1 MLPAVYVAPEDPA
14 PFAGGECLMGRRLS
28 LVVAVATAVCAFLP
42 VSAGAAPPTDTTALR
57 EAVTLE
63 GVLEH
68 MAEFQEFAGMSEG
81 TREAST
87 LGYQLSADY
96 VAGLM
101 EAAGYEVTRQ
111 PFEYN
116 FYEELAPPVVTG
128 TSPGFPFTYTDG
140 ENISTMD
147 YSGSG
152 TVTGVVQ
159 GVNDNIVPL
168 PVGQPDSTSNAGCEN
183 ADFAGF
189 TGDIALIQRG
199 TCFFHEKI
207 ANAVEAGAEAVII
220 FNEGNSEERSGVDF
234 GQATFPQDVPVIEMS
249 AEAGAA
255 LVEYI
260 EAEAA
265 AGRQVTLTITTNTIS
280 EVRESENVIAETTT
294 GRTDRVVVSGAH
306 LDSVI
311 EGPGINDNGSGSGA
325 QLETALQ
332 MAELGIEPVNQVRF
346 IWFGAEEAGLVGSAY
361 YVSQLTKRELK
372 DIAVMLNFDMVGS
385 PNAGWFVYDG
395 DASDT
400 ASTGSTG
407 SGVVEDVFV
416 DFFESIGRETEPTAF
431 DGRSDYDAFVAA
443 GIPAG
448 GLFTG
453 AEDIKTAEQAA
464 KWGGTAGVAFD
475 PCYHAACDTFAN
487 VSASELGMTALDEM
501 TDAIA
506 HAILTFAMT
515 SSAVQG
521 TDRASDNATRYDPT
535 FRGSRAIK

>member
-1 MLPAVYVAPEDPA
+1 MKKRNWAL
-14 PFAGGECLMGRRLS
+14 AGL
-28 LVVAVATAVCAFLP
+28 
-42 VSAGAAPPTDTTALR
+42 VSAILLCTAAIGAQAAVPTDTSALR
-57 EAVTLE
+57 DAVTLE
-63 GVLEH
+63 AVRAH
-68 MAEFQEFAGMSEG
+68 QAEFQEFADASGG

-87 LGYQLSADY
+87 LGYELSADY

-101 EAAGYEVTRQ
+101 DAAGYEVTRQ
-111 PFEYN
+111 EFEYN
-116 FYEELAPPVVTG
+116 FFEELAAPVVTG
-128 TSPGFPFTYTDG
+128 SSPGFPFTYTDG
-140 ENISTMD
+140 VDISTMD

-152 TVTGVVQ
+152 TVSGVVQ

-168 PVGQPDSTSNAGCEN
+168 PVGQPDSTSNAGCED

-199 TCFFHEKI
+199 TCFFSDKI

-234 GQATFPQDVPVIEMS
+234 GQASFPQDVPVVEMS

-265 AGRQVTLTITTNTIS
+265 AGRQVTLTVTTTTIS
-280 EVRESENVIAETTT
+280 EVRESENVIAQTTT

-311 EGPGINDNGSGSGA
+311 EGPGINDNGSGSAA
-325 QLETALQ
+325 QLEVALQ
-332 MAELGIEPVNQVRF
+332 LAELEVDPVNQVRF

-361 YVSQLTKRELK
+361 YVSQLTQREIK
-372 DIAVMLNFDMVGS
+372 NIAVMLNFDMVGS

-407 SGVVEDVFV
+407 SGAVEDVFV
-416 DFFESIGRETEPTAF
+416 DFFTSIGRETEPTAF
-431 DGRSDYDAFVAA
+431 DGRSDYDAFVAV

-453 AEDIKTAEQAA
+453 AEDLKTAEQAA

-475 PCYHAACDTFAN
+475 PCYHAACDTYAN
-487 VSASELGMTALDEM
+487 VNTVALDEM
-501 TDAIA
+501 TDAVA
-506 HAILTFAMT
+506 HAVLTFAMT
-515 SSAVQG
+515 SSAVEG
-521 TDRASDNATRYDPT
+521 TGKGTKSKVYDPT
-535 FRGSRAIK
+535 FRGSHALK

>member
-1 MLPAVYVAPEDPA
+1 MTRRRYAAAALTAGVLLFTPAVGAN
-14 PFAGGECLMGRRLS
+14 
-28 LVVAVATAVCAFLP
+28 
-42 VSAGAAPPTDTTALR
+42 AAPPTDTATLR
-57 EAVTLE
+57 DAVTLA
-63 GVLEH
+63 GVRAH
-68 MAEFQEFAGMSEG
+68 QAEFQEFANMSSG

-101 EAAGYEVTRQ
+101 EAAGYDVTRQ

-140 ENISTMD
+140 VNISTMD

-159 GVNDNIVPL
+159 GVDGNIVPL
-168 PVGQPDSTSNAGCEN
+168 PVGQPDSTSSAGCED
-183 ADFAGF
+183 ADFAAF

-199 TCFFHEKI
+199 TCFFFEKI
-207 ANAVEAGAEAVII
+207 ANAVEAGATAVII
-220 FNEGNSEERSGVDF
+220 FNEGNSPERTGIDF
-234 GQATFPQDVPVIEMS
+234 GQASFPQDVPVIEMS

-255 LVEYI
+255 LATYI
-260 EAEAA
+260 NSEAV
-265 AGRQVTLTITTNTIS
+265 AGREVTLTVTTSTVS
-280 EVRESENVIAETTT
+280 EVRESENVIAQTPT

-311 EGPGINDNGSGSGA
+311 EGPGINDNGSGSAA
-325 QLETALQ
+325 QLEVALQ

-346 IWFGAEEAGLVGSAY
+346 IWFGAEEAGLVGSAF

-416 DFFESIGRETEPTAF
+416 DFFESIGRQTEPTAF

-453 AEDIKTAEQAA
+453 AEDIKTADQAA

-475 PCYHAACDTFAN
+475 PCYHQACDTFTN
-487 VSASELGMTALDEM
+487 VNLLALDEM
-501 TDAIA
+501 TDAVA
-506 HAILTFAMT
+506 HAVLTFAMT

-521 TDRASDNATRYDPT
+521 TDKASDSATKYDPT

>member
-1 MLPAVYVAPEDPA
+1 MK
-14 PFAGGECLMGRRLS
+14 RRS
-28 LVVAVATAVCAFLP
+28 GVVAVLAAAVLAFTP
-42 VSAGAAPPTDTTALR
+42 AAGAYAAPPTDTSALTD
-57 EAVTLE
+57 AVTLE
-63 GVLEH
+63 AVRAH
-68 MAEFQEFAGMSEG
+68 QAEFQEFADLSGG

-87 LGYQLSADY
+87 LGYTLSADY
-96 VAGLM
+96 VAGLL
-101 EAAGYEVTRQ
+101 EAAGYDVTRQ

-116 FYEELAPPVVTG
+116 FYEELAAPTVTS

-140 ENISTMD
+140 VNISTMD

-159 GVNDNIVPL
+159 GVTDNIVPL
-168 PVGQPDSTSNAGCEN
+168 PVGQPDSTSNAGCED
-183 ADFAGF
+183 ADFEGF

-199 TCFFHEKI
+199 TCFFYEKI
-207 ANAVEAGAEAVII
+207 ANAVEAGADAVIV
-220 FNEGNSEERSGVDF
+220 FNEGNSAERAGIDF
-234 GQATFPQDVPVIEMS
+234 GQASFPQDVPVIEMS

-265 AGRQVTLTITTNTIS
+265 AGRQVTLTVTTDTVS
-280 EVRESENVIAETTT
+280 EVRESENVIAETPT

-306 LDSVI
+306 LDSVL
-311 EGPGINDNGSGSGA
+311 EGPGINDNGSGSAA
-325 QLETALQ
+325 QLEVALQ

-346 IWFGAEEAGLVGSAY
+346 IWFGAEESGLVGSAY

-372 DIAVMLNFDMVGS
+372 NIAVMLNFDMIGS
-385 PNAGWFVYDG
+385 PNPGWFVYDG

-416 DFFESIGRETEPTAF
+416 DYFTSIGRATEPTAF

-453 AEDIKTAEQAA
+453 AEDIMTAEQAA
-464 KWGGTAGVAFD
+464 KWDGTAGVAFD
-475 PCYHAACDTFAN
+475 PCYHAACDTYDN
-487 VSASELGMTALDEM
+487 VDLVALDEM
-501 TDAIA
+501 TDAMA

-515 SSAVQG
+515 TSAVQG
-521 TDRASDNATRYDPT
+521 TDKGNDNATYDPT

>member
-1 MLPAVYVAPEDPA
+1 MAGLIAGIVLSFSAVGAQA
-14 PFAGGECLMGRRLS
+14 
-28 LVVAVATAVCAFLP
+28 AV
-42 VSAGAAPPTDTTALR
+42 PTDTSALR
-57 EAVTLE
+57 EAVTDESVQAHL
-63 GVLEH
+63 
-68 MAEFQEFAGMSEG
+68 AEFQEFANMSDG

-116 FYEELAPPVVTG
+116 FYEELAAPTVVG
-128 TSPGFPFTYTDG
+128 TSSGFPFTYTDG
-140 ENISTMD
+140 VNISTMD

-168 PVGQPDSTSNAGCEN
+168 PVGQPDSTSNAGCED
-183 ADFAGF
+183 ADFADF

-220 FNEGNSEERSGVDF
+220 FNEGNSEERSGPDF
-234 GQATFPQDVPVIEMS
+234 GQATSPQDVPVIEMS

-255 LVEYI
+255 LVTFI

-265 AGRQVTLTITTNTIS
+265 AGRQVTLTVTTSTVS
-280 EVRESENVIAETTT
+280 EVRESENVIAQTTT

-311 EGPGINDNGSGSGA
+311 EGPGINDNGSGSAA
-325 QLETALQ
+325 QLEVALQ
-332 MAELGIEPVNQVRF
+332 MSELGIEPVNQVRF

-400 ASTGSTG
+400 ASTGSIG

-416 DFFESIGRETEPTAF
+416 DFFASIGRETEPTAF

-453 AEDIKTAEQAA
+453 AEEIKTEDQAV
-464 KWGGTAGVAFD
+464 KWGGTAGDAFD
-475 PCYHAACDTFAN
+475 PCYHQACDDLDN
-487 VSASELGMTALDEM
+487 INLIALDEM

-515 SSAVQG
+515 SSAVEG
-521 TDRASDNATRYDPT
+521 TGKGNKPIGYEPT
-535 FRGSRAIK
+535 FRGSHAVK

>member
-1 MLPAVYVAPEDPA
+1 MKRPSWTLVGLLSAIVLCTSAIGAQAAV
-14 PFAGGECLMGRRLS
+14 
-28 LVVAVATAVCAFLP
+28 
-42 VSAGAAPPTDTTALR
+42 PTDTSALR
-57 EAVTLE
+57 EAVTVE
-63 GVLEH
+63 AVRAH
-68 MAEFQEFAGMSEG
+68 QAEFQEFADLSSG

-87 LGYQLSADY
+87 LGYELSADY

-111 PFEYN
+111 EFDYN
-116 FYEELAPPVVTG
+116 FYEELDAPTVVG

-140 ENISTMD
+140 VNISTMD

-168 PVGQPDSTSNAGCEN
+168 PVDEPDGTSNAGCED
-183 ADFAGF
+183 ADFADF

-207 ANAVEAGAEAVII
+207 ANAVEAGARAVII
-220 FNEGNSEERSGVDF
+220 FNEGNSEERSGIDF

-255 LVEYI
+255 LVEFI
-260 EAEAA
+260 ETETA
-265 AGRQVTLTITTNTIS
+265 AGREVTLTVTTSTVS
-280 EVRESENVIAETTT
+280 EVRQSENVIAQTTT

-311 EGPGINDNGSGSGA
+311 EGPGINDNGSGSAA
-325 QLETALQ
+325 QLEVALQ
-332 MAELGIEPVNQVRF
+332 MAELEIEPVNQVRF

-361 YVSQLTKRELK
+361 YISQLTQREIK

-385 PNAGWFVYDG
+385 PNPGWFVYDG
-395 DASDT
+395 NASDT

-407 SGVVEDVFV
+407 SGVVEEVFV
-416 DFFESIGRETEPTAF
+416 DFFTSIDRETEPTAF
-431 DGRSDYDAFVAA
+431 DGRSDYDAFVAV

-453 AEDIKTAEQAA
+453 AEDIMTADQAA
-464 KWGGTAGVAFD
+464 KWDGTAGVAFD
-475 PCYHAACDTFAN
+475 SCYHAACDDYDN
-487 VSASELGMTALDEM
+487 VDLIALDEM

-506 HAILTFAMT
+506 HGILTFAMT
-515 SSAVQG
+515 SSAVEG
-521 TDRASDNATRYDPT
+521 TGKGNKSKTYDPT
-535 FRGSRAIK
+535 FRGSHAVK

>member
-1 MLPAVYVAPEDPA
+1 MRRWRWSAAVLTT
-14 PFAGGECLMGRRLS
+14 GLLLCMS
-28 LVVAVATAVCAFLP
+28 AVGAQAAV
-42 VSAGAAPPTDTTALR
+42 PTDTSTLR

-63 GVLEH
+63 EVLAH
-68 MAEFQEFAGMSEG
+68 MAEFQDFADLSDG

-96 VAGLM
+96 VAGLL

-116 FYEELAPPVVTG
+116 YYEELAPATVTG

-140 ENISTMD
+140 VNISTMD

-152 TVTGVVQ
+152 TVSGVVQ

-168 PVGQPDSTSNAGCEN
+168 PVGQPDSTSNAGCED

-199 TCFFHEKI
+199 TCFFYEKI

-220 FNEGNSEERSGVDF
+220 FNEGNSEERSGIDF
-234 GQATFPQDVPVIEMS
+234 GQASFPQDVPVIEMS

-265 AGRQVTLTITTNTIS
+265 AGRQVTLTITTSTVS

-311 EGPGINDNGSGSGA
+311 EGPGINDNASGSAA
-325 QLETALQ
+325 QLEVALE

-372 DIAVMLNFDMVGS
+372 DIAVMLNFDMVAS

-431 DGRSDYDAFVAA
+431 DGRSDYDAFVTA

-453 AEDIKTAEQAA
+453 AEDIKTDEQVA
-464 KWGGTAGVAFD
+464 KWGGTAGIAFD
-475 PCYHAACDTFAN
+475 PCYHAACDTYAN
-487 VSASELGMTALDEM
+487 VSDSELGLIALDEM
-501 TDAIA
+501 TDAMA

-521 TDRASDNATRYDPT
+521 TDRASDRSAYDPT
-535 FRGSRAIK
+535 FRGSHAIK

>member
-1 MLPAVYVAPEDPA
+1 MRRRSYTAAILSAAVLVGIAA
-14 PFAGGECLMGRRLS
+14 VGANAAG
-28 LVVAVATAVCAFLP
+28 
-42 VSAGAAPPTDTTALR
+42 PTDTKALR
-57 EAVTLE
+57 DAVTVA
-63 GVLEH
+63 GVRTH
-68 MAEFQEFAGMSEG
+68 QAQFQSFANLSGG

-111 PFEYN
+111 PFEYDY
-116 FYEELAPPVVTG
+116 YEELAPPAVTG

-140 ENISTMD
+140 VNISTMD

-152 TVTGVVQ
+152 TVSGVVQ

-168 PVGQPDSTSNAGCEN
+168 PVGQPDSTSNAGCED
-183 ADFAGF
+183 ADFTGF

-199 TCFFHEKI
+199 TCFFSDKI
-207 ANAVEAGAEAVII
+207 ANAVEAGADAVII

-234 GQATFPQDVPVIEMS
+234 GQASFPQDVPVIEMS

-265 AGRQVTLTITTNTIS
+265 AGRTVTMTITTTTVS
-280 EVRESENVIAETTT
+280 ETRESENVIAETTT

-311 EGPGINDNGSGSGA
+311 EGPGINDNGSGSAA
-325 QLETALQ
+325 QLEVALQ
-332 MAELGIEPVNQVRF
+332 MAKLGIKPVNQVRF

-372 DIAVMLNFDMVGS
+372 SIAVMLNFDMVGS
-385 PNAGWFVYDG
+385 PNPGWFVYDG

-416 DFFESIGRETEPTAF
+416 DFFESIGRQTEPTAF

-453 AEDIKTAEQAA
+453 AEDVKTAEQAA
-464 KWGGTAGVAFD
+464 KWGGTAGIAFD

-487 VSASELGMTALDEM
+487 VNLVALDEM
-501 TDAIA
+501 TDAVA
-506 HAILTFAMT
+506 HAVLTFAMT

-521 TDRASDNATRYDPT
+521 TDKASDKSAKYDPT
-535 FRGSRAIK
+535 FRGSHAIK

>member
-1 MLPAVYVAPEDPA
+1 MGKRGYAAALLTIIALLCTSAPGA
-14 PFAGGECLMGRRLS
+14 S
-28 LVVAVATAVCAFLP
+28 
-42 VSAGAAPPTDTTALR
+42 AAPASSTIALR
-57 EAVTLE
+57 DAVT
-63 GVLEH
+63 VDNVRAH
-68 MAEFQEFAGMSEG
+68 QAEFQEFAGLSDG

-87 LGYQLSADY
+87 KGYTASADY

-101 EAAGYEVTRQ
+101 ESAGYEVTRQ

-116 FYEELAPPVVTG
+116 FFDEIAPPTVVG

-140 ENISTMD
+140 ENISTMT

-152 TVTGVVQ
+152 TVSGVVQ

-168 PVGQPDSTSNAGCEN
+168 PVGQPDSTSNAGCED
-183 ADFAGF
+183 ADFTGF

-199 TCFFHEKI
+199 TCLFSDKI
-207 ANAVEAGAEAVII
+207 ANAVQAGAEAVII
-220 FNEGNSEERSGVDF
+220 FNEGNSEERSGTDF
-234 GQATFPQDVPVIEMS
+234 GQASFPQDVPVIEMS
-249 AEAGAA
+249 AEAGAD
-255 LVEYI
+255 LVTFI

-265 AGRQVTLTITTNTIS
+265 AGRQVTLTVTTSTVTD
-280 EVRESENVIAETTT
+280 VRESENVIAQTTT

-311 EGPGINDNGSGSGA
+311 DGPGINDNGSGSAA
-325 QLETALQ
+325 QLEVALQ
-332 MAELGIEPVNQVRF
+332 MAELGIDPLNQVRF
-346 IWFGAEEAGLVGSAY
+346 IWFGAEEAGLVGSEF
-361 YVSQLTKRELK
+361 YVSELTKREIK

-400 ASTGSTG
+400 PSTGSTG

-416 DFFESIGRETEPTAF
+416 DFFVSIGRATEPTAF

-453 AEDIKTAEQAA
+453 AEDIKTAAQAA

-487 VSASELGMTALDEM
+487 VNLVALDEM
-501 TDAIA
+501 TDAVA
-506 HAILTFAMT
+506 HAVLTFAMT
-515 SSAVQG
+515 TSAVQG
-521 TDRASDNATRYDPT
+521 TDKDSKKTAYDPT
-535 FRGSRAIK
+535 FRGHRAIK

>member
-1 MLPAVYVAPEDPA
+1 MGKRG
-14 PFAGGECLMGRRLS
+14 FA
-28 LVVAVATAVCAFLP
+28 VAVLTAIALVCTPALGA
-42 VSAGAAPPTDTTALR
+42 SAAPPTSTVDLR
-57 EAVTLE
+57 EAVTVE
-63 GVLEH
+63 GVRAH
-68 MAEFQEFAGMSEG
+68 QAEFQRFANLSDG

-87 LGYQLSADY
+87 LGFKLSADY
-96 VAGLM
+96 IVGKM
-101 EAAGYEVTRQ
+101 QAAGYKVTRQ
-111 PFEYN
+111 AFDYN
-116 FYEELAPPVVTG
+116 FFEELAPATVVG
-128 TSPGFPFTYTDG
+128 TSQDFPFTYTNGVD
-140 ENISTMD
+140 IATMG

-152 TVTGVVQ
+152 TVSGVVQ
-159 GVNDNIVPL
+159 GVNDNVVPL
-168 PVGQPDSTSNAGCEN
+168 PVGQPDGTSNAGCDD

-199 TCFFHEKI
+199 TCFFSDKI
-207 ANAVEAGAEAVII
+207 ANAVEAGATAVII
-220 FNEGNSEERSGVDF
+220 FNEGNSPERSGVGF
-234 GQATFPQDVPVIEMS
+234 GQAGFPQAVPVIEMS

-255 LVEYI
+255 LVTHI
-260 EAEAA
+260 ESEAA
-265 AGRQVTLTITTNTIS
+265 AGRQVTMTVTTSTVS
-280 EVRESENVIAETTT
+280 EVRPSQNVIAETKT

-311 EGPGINDNGSGSGA
+311 EGPGINDNGSGSAA
-325 QLETALQ
+325 QLEVALQ
-332 MAELGIEPVNQVRF
+332 MDELGIQPVNQVRF
-346 IWFGAEEAGLVGSAY
+346 IWFGAEEAGLVGSAF

-372 DIAVMLNFDMVGS
+372 NIAVMLNFDMVGS
-385 PNAGWFVYDG
+385 PNPGWFVYDG

-416 DFFESIGRETEPTAF
+416 DFFDSIGRQTEPTAF

-453 AEDIKTAEQAA
+453 AEDIKSAAQAA
-464 KWGGTAGVAFD
+464 KWGGTAGIAFD
-475 PCYHAACDTFAN
+475 PCYHQACDKVAN
-487 VSASELGMTALDEM
+487 VDRTALDEM

-521 TDRASDNATRYDPT
+521 TDKGSDKATYDPT
-535 FRGSRAIK
+535 FRGARAIK